1 MKRISIFSV
10 LPLCAAT
17 LLAQGPPDR
26 GFGPREFGGFGGRG
40 GLMGAGPAMRTPVTG
55 APYSA
60 TETLTTQQAL
70 ANGNQITRTQ
80 TSTVA
85 RDSQGRISTSETF
98 TPAASTDKAPYTIQT
113 IFDPVAGFRYE
124 LNSSTMTAIRM
135 RLPKARPAE
144 GAARPRA
151 LENRPNVTSATL
163 GTSAINGVSA
173 SGTQITET
181 IPAGAIGNA
190 QPIQT
195 VRATWVSSELKVP
208 VQIKSADPRFGTS
221 DMELTNIVQA
231 EPNASLFV
239 VPAGYT
245 IKEGGRGP
253 GPDGRRGPGG
263 ARRPAPPPQ

>member
-1 MKRISIFSV
+1 
-10 LPLCAAT
+10 
-17 LLAQGPPDR
+17 
-26 GFGPREFGGFGGRG
+26 
-40 GLMGAGPAMRTPVTG
+40 MRTPVPG

-60 TETLTTQQAL
+60 TETLTTQQTL

-98 TPAASTDKAPYTIQT
+98 TPAASTGKAPYTLQT
-113 IFDPVAGFRYE
+113 IFDPVAGFRYQ
-124 LNSSTMTAIRM
+124 LDSSTMIAVRTP
-135 RLPKARPAE
+135 LPQARPA
-144 GAARPRA
+144 GDAARPH
-151 LENRPNVTSATL
+151 ETPNRPNVTSAAL
-163 GTSAINGVSA
+163 GTATINGVA
-173 SGTQITET
+173 ATGTQITDN

-195 VRATWVSSELKVP
+195 VRATWISSELKVP
-208 VQIKSADPRFGTS
+208 VQIKSSDPRFGTS

-239 VPAGYT
+239 VPSGYT
-245 IKEGGRGP
+245 VKEGGRGP
-253 GPDGRRGPGG
+253 GPNGRRGPGG

>member
-1 MKRISIFSV
+1 MKRISIVSV

-17 LLAQGPPDR
+17 LLAQGPPGR

-40 GLMGAGPAMRTPVTG
+40 GLMGAGPRTLVTG

-60 TETLTTQQAL
+60 TETLTTQQTL

-85 RDSQGRISTSETF
+85 RDSQGRISTSETL
-98 TPAASTDKAPYTIQT
+98 TPAASSGKAPFTIQT

-124 LNSSTMTAIRM
+124 LNSSTMVAIRTP
-135 RLPKARPAE
+135 LPKARTTTDTTAQ
-144 GAARPRA
+144 ARTAP
-151 LENRPNVTSATL
+151 ERPNVVTASLGSA
-163 GTSAINGVSA
+163 SVNGVTA
-173 SGTQITET
+173 TGKQHTET

-195 VRATWVSSELKVP
+195 VRAIWESSDLKIP
-208 VQIKSADPRFGTS
+208 VKMQSSDPRFGTS

-239 VPAGYT
+239 VPSGYT
-245 IKEGGRGP
+245 VKEGGHGP

-263 ARRPAPPPQ
+263 ARRPAPVAQ

>member
-1 MKRISIFSV
+1 MKRVSIVCV

-17 LLAQGPPDR
+17 LLAQGPAGR
-26 GFGPREFGGFGGRG
+26 GFGPREFGGFSGRA
-40 GLMGAGPAMRTPVTG
+40 GLMGAGPGMRTPVTG

-60 TETLTTQQAL
+60 TETLSTQQTL

-98 TPAASTDKAPYTIQT
+98 TPAASTGKAPYTIQT

-124 LNSSTMTAIRM
+124 LNSSTMIAIRTP
-135 RLPKARPAE
+135 LPKARPA
-144 GAARPRA
+144 GDAAKPRA

-163 GTSAINGVSA
+163 GTSVINGVSA
-173 SGTQITET
+173 TGTQITET

-195 VRATWVSSELKVP
+195 VRATWISSELKVP
-208 VQIKSADPRFGTS
+208 AQIKSSDPRFGTS

-239 VPAGYT
+239 VPSGYT

-253 GPDGRRGPGG
+253 GADGRRGSGS
-263 ARRPAPPPQ
+263 ARRPAPTAQ